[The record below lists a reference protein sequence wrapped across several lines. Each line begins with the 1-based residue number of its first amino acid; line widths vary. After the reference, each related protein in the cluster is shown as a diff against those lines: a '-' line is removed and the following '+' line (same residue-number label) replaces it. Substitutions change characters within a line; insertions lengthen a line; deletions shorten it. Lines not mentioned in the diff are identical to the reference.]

1 MFFECTQVPGAVGVI
16 HGAVLGIR
24 GLLPFPLPLV
34 VVDVLGGL
42 QKNMRRVELPRH
54 LPGRRSPF
62 PRWRGEEHIH

>member
-34 VVDVLGGL
+34 VAVVVVVDVLGIESDRNAL
-42 QKNMRRVELPRH
+42 RL
-54 LPGRRSPF
+54 
-62 PRWRGEEHIH
+62 